1 MKIIKKLT
9 NFIYEITHK
18 EEIRAKKIK
27 EEKRKLK
34 SMKEETDNRRL
45 NRIYKQSWE
54 QLLNDINNNTI

>member
-9 NFIYEITHK
+9 NFIYVITHK

>member
-9 NFIYEITHK
+9 NFIYRITHK

-27 EEKRKLK
+27 EEKRRLK
-34 SMKEETDNRRL
+34 VIKEETESMRL